1 MKKITVILFL
11 LMVFFAS
18 IINAENVKANVDDN
32 YILIILNKNPYD
44 GSDITWNALRLAKKL
59 NSLKKNVKI
68 FLINDSVDLARDAA
82 KKPENYDIDLVAM
95 LKSLIKS
102 GVEVKACS
110 TCMAR
115 CGIYK
120 NKPYFSKNLEGHMD
134 NLAAWILSASK
145 VISF

>member
-1 MKKITVILFL
+1 
-11 LMVFFAS
+11 
-18 IINAENVKANVDDN
+18 
-32 YILIILNKNPYD
+32 
-44 GSDITWNALRLAKKL
+44 
-59 NSLKKNVKI
+59 LKKNVKI